1 MIKFKKNPE
10 QMAKLQQLA
19 QQKGLPLKEML
30 LSDDHLQPVC
40 NIFYD
45 GMPKMV
51 RMAFNKEKFTNFY
64 QKNRETIIAQVLA
77 D

>member
-10 QMAKLQQLA
+10 QLAKLTELA
-19 QQKGLPLKEML
+19 KQKGLPLKEML
-30 LSDDHLQPVC
+30 LSDEHLESVC
-40 NIFYD
+40 NVLYD

-51 RMAFNKEKFTNFY
+51 RMAFNKEKFTSFY
-64 QKNRETIIAQVLA
+64 QKNRETIVAQVLA